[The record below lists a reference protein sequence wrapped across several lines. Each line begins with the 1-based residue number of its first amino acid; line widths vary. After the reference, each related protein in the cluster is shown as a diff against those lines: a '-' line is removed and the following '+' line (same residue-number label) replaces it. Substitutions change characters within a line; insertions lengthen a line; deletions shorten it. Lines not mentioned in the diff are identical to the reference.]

1 MRSWRHLA
9 IATVFAGLFLA
20 QSASAQQADS
30 KPLVITA
37 QNLMAGDDR
46 HAQLAAAG
54 GDRDALLPGD
64 VVLFQLTF
72 TNITDGPVRNIEVKD
87 PLPAGLRYVSG
98 SATADRADVAV
109 AYSIDG
115 GVTYS
120 AQPMIEQLVD
130 GQRIERPAPPE
141 MFTHVRWIVS
151 DWVQPGAQVVAEF
164 RAQFPAVET
173 NDEPRAAN

>member
-1 MRSWRHLA
+1 MRSWRKLA
-9 IATVFAGLFLA
+9 IATAFAGLFLA
-20 QSASAQQADS
+20 QSASAQQGQP

-37 QNLMAGDDR
+37 QNLMADDDR
-46 HAQLAAAG
+46 HEQLAEGG
-54 GDRDALLPGD
+54 GDRNALLPGD
-64 VVLFQLTF
+64 VVHYRLTF
-72 TNITDGPVRNIEVKD
+72 TNITDGPVRSIEFKD

-120 AQPMIEQLVD
+120 AQPMIEQVVD

-141 MFTHVRWIVS
+141 IFTHIRWIVS
-151 DWVQPGAQVVAEF
+151 GWVQPGAQVVAEF
-164 RAQFPAVET
+164 RAQLPAVEVPE
-173 NDEPRAAN
+173 EPGEAK